1 MTDAAAPRTPVRH
14 ADRLSASGSGP
25 RTARN
30 RTLSVWTGKRR
41 VWTGKR
47 QKAAATSLSV
57 SGYVGF
63 ANASA

>member
-30 RTLSVWTGKRR
+30 PTLSVWTGKRR

-47 QKAAATSLSV
+47 QKAATSLSV
-57 SGYVGF
+57 SGYGGS